1 MKTTFSTYQNYL
13 GEQLTHDDI
22 LDKIQK
28 LAFCLTDERGYF
40 LEVNPAYCDLYGYTE
55 AELIGNHFTMVVPEA
70 YRAYASD
77 VHDQFIAGTDEMPAQ
92 WTVQNKAGELMQI
105 HAEAIRC
112 QSKEGTTTKMTLIE
126 RLDK

>member
-1 MKTTFSTYQNYL
+1 MKNTFCSYRNYL
-13 GEQLTHDDI
+13 GEQLSHDFI
-22 LDKIQK
+22 LDKIEK

-40 LEVNPAYCDLYGYTE
+40 LEVNDAYCDLYGYTE
-55 AELIGNHFTMVVPEA
+55 AELIGQHFTMVVPEE

-92 WTVQNKAGELMQI
+92 WTVRNKAGELMQI